1 MNAARSP
8 GAVAS
13 GPDGL
18 CFQLL
23 GRLEA
28 YRDGVEVDLGPRKQ
42 RAVLAL
48 LLLNANRV
56 VPTDRLIDD
65 LWGDSPPTTA
75 RAALQ
80 VYVAGLRKALANDG
94 AALLTRAP
102 GYVLELEPSALD
114 IERFAQLRREAQES
128 GDDGRRAALLH
139 EALTLWRDE
148 PLAELRTEPAFAA
161 AVAQLEEV
169 RLATVEERIDADLA
183 LGRHAALVP
192 ELDTLVAEHPYRE
205 RLRAQLMLA
214 LYRSGRQADALGV
227 YQAGRRVLRDEL
239 GLEPGKDLRELE
251 AAILRQDERLIPA
264 SVAGADEQPASI
276 TSGARW
282 GRRATIVA
290 IGAALVAAVAAAA
303 ALVVTRGHASPT
315 SVPPNSVAV
324 IDAKTN
330 RVVETVPVGIRPGP
344 VAAGRD
350 SLWVGNIDDESLSR
364 IDLRTRRV
372 VRTIPL
378 EATPTAIAVGASAVW
393 VVHGLLGRITRVDPQ
408 FYATRSRAVTRN
420 AIYYSSAGVT
430 TEPGSIWAVF
440 GDSTLARI
448 DPATLRTTDS
458 TLAGAGPAGIT
469 AYNGSIWVSNAGDS
483 SVQRF
488 DPSTLEQGP
497 LERRGVGPTPS
508 GIAAGEGAVWV
519 ATTNDDAVTWIDPLS
534 KSNVPI
540 HVGDGP
546 TAVAVGA
553 DAVWVANA
561 SDRTLSR
568 VNPSTRE
575 VAKTIELGAVPA
587 GIAVADGSI
596 WVAVQ
601 AP

>member
-1 MNAARSP
+1 MNAARSS
-8 GAVAS
+8 GAVAT

-42 RAVLAL
+42 RAVLVL

-65 LWGDSPPTTA
+65 LWGDSPPSTA

-80 VYVAGLRKALANDG
+80 VYIAGLRKALANDG
-94 AALLTRAP
+94 ASLRTRAP
-102 GYVLELEPSALD
+102 GYVLELQPGALD
-114 IERFAQLRREAQES
+114 IERFAQLRTEAQES
-128 GDDGRRAALLH
+128 GDDARRAALLH

-148 PLAELRTEPAFAA
+148 PLAELRTEPFFAA

-169 RLATVEERIDADLA
+169 RLATVEERVDADLA

-214 LYRSGRQADALGV
+214 LYGSGRQADALET

-239 GLEPGKDLRELE
+239 GLEPGKQLRELE

-264 SVAGADEQPASI
+264 LEGSDEQTASGVVE
-276 TSGARW
+276 TRR
-282 GRRATIVA
+282 GRRAAIVA
-290 IGAALVAAVAAAA
+290 IAAALVAAVAAVA
-303 ALVVTRGHASPT
+303 ALVVTRDASPIA
-315 SVPPNSVAV
+315 VPPNSVAV
-324 IDAKTN
+324 IDAETN
-330 RVVETVPVGIRPGP
+330 RVVETISVGIRPGP
-344 VAAGRD
+344 VAAGLG
-350 SLWVGNIDDESLSR
+350 SLWVGNIDDESLTR
-364 IDLRTRRV
+364 IDLKTERV
-372 VRTIPL
+372 VKTIPL
-378 EATPTAIAVGASAVW
+378 EATPTAIAVGAGAVW
-393 VVHGLLGRITRVDPQ
+393 VAHGLLGRITRVDPQ
-408 FYATRSRAVTRN
+408 YYTKRSRAVTSN
-420 AIYYSSAGVT
+420 AIYYSTAGVT
-430 TEPGSIWAVF
+430 TEAGSIWAVF

-448 DPATLRTTDS
+448 DPATLRTIDS
-458 TLAGAGPAGIT
+458 ALAGGGPAGIT

-488 DPSTLEQGP
+488 DPATLEQGP
-497 LERRGVGPTPS
+497 LERRGVGLTPS

-519 ATTNDDAVTWIDPLS
+519 ATTNDDAVTWIDPFS
-534 KSNVPI
+534 KSTVRIP
-540 HVGDGP
+540 VGDGP

-553 DAVWVANA
+553 GAVWVANA

-575 VAKTIELGAVPA
+575 VVKTIELGARP
-587 GIAVADGSI
+587 GSIAVADGHI
-596 WVAVQ
+596 WVAAQ